1 MQYYDL
7 NCCCKNTKSFENY
20 YNHFMIYYIKNL
32 GWEISFELIK
42 GVHVTLVR
50 WVFFICYTFICFFF
64 LCCRINQSY
73 VHCKFNRSNE
83 YNFVNRFYRIYF
95 WLLTSEA
102 DFLPLRKWFT
112 ADFLPLRKW
121 FTPSAFRPRKKWL
134 TPARPPLRKWLN
146 PDAASFLPRKKWFTG
161 FDLEYAGV

>member
-50 WVFFICYTFICFFF
+50 WIFFICYTFICFFF

-83 YNFVNRFYRIYF
+83 YYCKISSIVSTEYTFDYLHQKLIFC
-95 WLLTSEA
+95 LLESGLPQIF
-102 DFLPLRKWFT
+102 FLLEN
-112 ADFLPLRKW
+112 D
-121 FTPSAFRPRKKWL
+121 S
-134 TPARPPLRKWLN
+134 
-146 PDAASFLPRKKWFTG
+146 LPRPSVHAKN
-161 FDLEYAGV
+161 D